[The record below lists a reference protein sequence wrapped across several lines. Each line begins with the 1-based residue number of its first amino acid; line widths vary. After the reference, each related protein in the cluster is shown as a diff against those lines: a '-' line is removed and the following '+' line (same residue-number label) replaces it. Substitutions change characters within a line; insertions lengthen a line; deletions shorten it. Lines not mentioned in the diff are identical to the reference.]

1 MGLKELRKKVSGLFE
16 DGTPVSVGVGAD
28 YQEAKKNAEKRIPDD
43 SEGYKEV
50 KKYSDKEAENGK
62 SNLVV
67 LEYEEPERKG
77 GGMSTDMVDE
87 TLGNDDGYST
97 SL

>member
-1 MGLKELRKKVSGLFE
+1 MSLEDLRKKVSGLFE
-16 DGTPVSVGVGAD
+16 SGNPVSVGVGAD
-28 YQEAKKNAEKRIPDD
+28 YEEAKNNAEKRVPKD
-43 SEGYKEV
+43 SEGYEEV
-50 KKYSDKEAENGK
+50 KKYRDEDAENGR
-62 SNLVV
+62 SHLVV

-87 TLGNDDGYST
+87 TLDKDDGYSP